1 MTKIKIKNKQHNI
14 NIQTQHD
21 PVLPTIVENI
31 KKVIENL
38 KK

>member
-1 MTKIKIKNKQHNI
+1 MTKIKIKYKEHTI
-14 NIQTQHD
+14 NIETEND

-31 KKVIENL
+31 KKIIENL